1 MYFFLSKL
9 SFIDISTSTTT
20 IPKILVSIQAR
31 DHKISYTGCLT
42 QACCALIFA
51 GWKNCLLAV
60 MAYDCY
66 MDIFHPLRYTVIMN
80 PFFCVLLILFSLI
93 ISTVHSLLHSLML
106 LLLSF
111 CTNLGIHLFCELA
124 QVIKLACSD
133 TLINK
138 ILVYSVGVIFL
149 VFLLL
154 GLFFL
159 TSKLSS
165 LFWKFHQWRDGIK
178 HFPPVGLT
186 SQFCP

>member
-1 MYFFLSKL
+1 
-9 SFIDISTSTTT
+9 
-20 IPKILVSIQAR
+20 
-31 DHKISYTGCLT
+31 
-42 QACCALIFA
+42 
-51 GWKNCLLAV
+51 

-165 LFWKFHQWRDGIK
+165 LF
-178 HFPPVGLT
+178 
-186 SQFCP
+186 